1 MKTTKTTATPTP
13 ATEKKE
19 TPATFADYLTA
30 FSTAYTNRDSDPAN
44 YEKTL
49 FELAKLCT
57 LSVLKKVIDPTRHNS
72 NPTPATL
79 LNPTPD
85 GVKRYS
91 YGDRETAVNSGFNPA
106 LVSVRCQLFGAVE
119 TLAKEAN
126 DFVEHDDFMNPATG
140 LNLEDGFDFVNDAIV
155 AILDET
161 RRQLERDPG
170 DPVDLTRPYETRRL
184 KRKVYIQD
192 PDSLGGYE
200 TVTTTPIQEVYKAI
214 RRSIQDSRH
223 VQLDPRNGYTY
234 LEDLYSDPDGDSDPT
249 IVYRRLPKY
258 ADLGGHAMDG
268 DSDPTEKIDGQPST
282 RLTGCVSS
290 YGDRETVDNIDTMVS
305 NLNLT
310 ARQKQVLTYRFQ
322 GYGLKAIATRL
333 GVSHQAIAKT
343 LKQIAV
349 KYSTVYGDPA
359 TETTTATETPT
370 ATATPATPTAPT
382 RKKYV
387 RIYRP
392 IEYKLTPTPVITSPS
407 DFGLIMKNHVVNGRL
422 VGRDGVKTDSWLS

>member
-1 MKTTKTTATPTP
+1 MNPATATPTPATGSKYNIVSQETERESKTMKTTKTTATPTP

-30 FSTAYTNRDSDPAN
+30 YATAHVNRDSDPAN

-49 FELAKLCT
+49 FELGKLCT

-106 LVSVRCQLFGAVE
+106 LTAVRRQLFTAVE
-119 TLAKEAN
+119 TLAREAN
-126 DFVEHDDFMNPATG
+126 DFVEHDDFLTPATG

-155 AILDET
+155 SILDET

-192 PDSLGGYE
+192 PDSIGGYE
-200 TVTTTPIQEVYKAI
+200 TVETTPIQEVYRAI
-214 RRSIQDSRH
+214 RRSIQNSRH

-234 LEDLYSDPDGDSDPT
+234 LEDIYTDPDGDSDPT
-249 IVYRRLPKY
+249 VIYRRLPKY
-258 ADLGGHAMDG
+258 ADIGGHAIDG
-268 DSDPTEKIDGQPST
+268 DSDPTERIDGQPSAKMT
-282 RLTGCVSS
+282 SCVSS
-290 YGDRETVDNIDTMVS
+290 YGDRQTVDDIDNLIAS
-305 NLNLT
+305 LNLT
-310 ARQKQVLTYRFQ
+310 TRQRQILTYRFQ

-343 LKQIAV
+343 MKQIQ
-349 KYSTVYGDPA
+349 
-359 TETTTATETPT
+359 
-370 ATATPATPTAPT
+370 
-382 RKKYV
+382 KKYND
-387 RIYRP
+387 RHGGAFIDRMN
-392 IEYKLTPTPVITSPS
+392 ELTDHGKDAEMVHALC
-407 DFGLIMKNHVVNGRL
+407 D
-422 VGRDGVKTDSWLS
+422 

>member
-1 MKTTKTTATPTP
+1 MNPATATATPATGSKYNTVSTETERERKTMKTNKTTATPTP

-19 TPATFADYLTA
+19 TPATFADYLTKFA
-30 FSTAYTNRDSDPAN
+30 TLYPVPGPTTLTPTELKERDRKYNEA
-44 YEKTL
+44 L

-106 LVSVRCQLFGAVE
+106 LTAVRRQLFTAVE
-119 TLAKEAN
+119 TLAREAN
-126 DFVEHDDFMNPATG
+126 DFVEHDDFLTPATG

-155 AILDET
+155 SILDET

-192 PDSLGGYE
+192 PDSIGGYE
-200 TVTTTPIQEVYKAI
+200 TVETTPIQEVYRAI
-214 RRSIQDSRH
+214 RRSIQNSRH

-234 LEDLYSDPDGDSDPT
+234 LEDIYTDPDGDSDPT
-249 IVYRRLPKY
+249 VIYRRLPKY
-258 ADLGGHAMDG
+258 ADIGGHAIDG
-268 DSDPTEKIDGQPST
+268 DSDPTERIDGQPSAK
-282 RLTGCVSS
+282 LTNCIPS
-290 YGDRETVDNIDTMVS
+290 YGDKQTVDDVDSIIAS
-305 NLNLT
+305 LNLT
-310 ARQKQVLTYRFQ
+310 TRQKQILTYRLQ

-343 LKQIAV
+343 MKQIQ
-349 KYSTVYGDPA
+349 
-359 TETTTATETPT
+359 
-370 ATATPATPTAPT
+370 
-382 RKKYV
+382 KKYND
-387 RIYRP
+387 RHGGAFIDRMN
-392 IEYKLTPTPVITSPS
+392 ELTDHGKDAEMVHALC
-407 DFGLIMKNHVVNGRL
+407 D
-422 VGRDGVKTDSWLS
+422 